1 MQVNRIQSN
10 TQYQP
15 VVKSPA
21 FSGGISHNLCRK
33 LLADGAEF
41 ADILEK
47 SAKIKDI
54 NADVFVLSDGL
65 YNKNE
70 KTAEFVLSAVDEI
83 GFIPGLE
90 NVKPKIL
97 KIKGNSLKDA
107 FNSVKSDELAS
118 VNKSLADDM
127 IEVEKA
133 ADEKAAEYAR
143 KHCDDELQYVT
154 GAGNLWGAAYSFA
167 MCYMEEMLWMRTKSI
182 SAAEFFHGTLEVIDR
197 DSNLLIFM
205 GEDDARKQTDR
216 VYAFAQRICANI
228 AVFDTKDYAMEGIEE
243 KFRGLL
249 SPIIMGAVFNRI
261 TAHLE
266 EERKHPLEIRRYYRR
281 LKY

>member
-21 FSGGISHNLCRK
+21 FSGGISHNLCKK

-118 VNKSLADDM
+118 VNKSLADD
-127 IEVEKA
+127 
-133 ADEKAAEYAR
+133 YNN
-143 KHCDDELQYVT
+143 QYDK
-154 GAGNLWGAAYSFA
+154 
-167 MCYMEEMLWMRTKSI
+167 TK
-182 SAAEFFHGTLEVIDR
+182 EFR
-197 DSNLLIFM
+197 RS
-205 GEDDARKQTDR
+205 
-216 VYAFAQRICANI
+216 VYAQRD
-228 AVFDTKDYAMEGIEE
+228 AVSKE
-243 KFRGLL
+243 L
-249 SPIIMGAVFNRI
+249 
-261 TAHLE
+261 
-266 EERKHPLEIRRYYRR
+266 ERKFTLANSFWVNYYKS
-281 LKY
+281 LK